1 MVKSKHTSSAK
12 VMSVSAT
19 ANARARKPAAEKK
32 AAGKTAARK
41 TGPADA
47 IGNPPHFY
55 RAEAYSLCQ
64 ENNVGHLLKRT
75 TASLTRMIDQGVV
88 PLGLTAMQWKP
99 LVMICHGNLNTPAE
113 LSRKTMIDTGAMTR
127 TLDRLE
133 SKGFLTRHRC
143 EEDRRV
149 VKLELTD
156 SGRHVADGI
165 LPIVAD
171 SVNAHLDGFSHEEVL
186 LLLDFLHRMIANGAN
201 ADDANAR
208 DDP

>member
-1 MVKSKHTSSAK
+1 MVKPKHTSPVK
-12 VMSVSAT
+12 IMSSSAT
-19 ANARARKPAAEKK
+19 TSTRARKPATEKK
-32 AAGKTAARK
+32 AAGKNAIRK
-41 TGPADA
+41 TGAPDA
-47 IGNPPHFY
+47 IGKPPHFY

-99 LVMICHGNLNTPAE
+99 LVMICHGDSNTPAE

-156 SGRHVADGI
+156 SGRDVADGI
-165 LPIVAD
+165 LPIVAN
-171 SVNAHLDGFSHEEVL
+171 SVNAHLDGFTHDEVL
-186 LLLDFLHRMIANGAN
+186 LLLNFLHRMITNGGN
-201 ADDANAR
+201 PDDANAR
-208 DDP
+208 NDP

>member
-1 MVKSKHTSSAK
+1 MVKSKPAPSVK
-12 VMSVSAT
+12 VMPSSAT
-19 ANARARKPAAEKK
+19 ANARARKPAAQKK
-32 AAGKTAARK
+32 AARK
-41 TGPADA
+41 TGATDA
-47 IGNPPHFY
+47 IGKPPHFY
-55 RAEAYSLCQ
+55 RAEAHSLCQ

-171 SVNAHLDGFSHEEVL
+171 SVNAHLEGFSHDEVM

-201 ADDANAR
+201 PDDANTR

>member
-1 MVKSKHTSSAK
+1 MIKPEHSSTAK
-12 VMSVSAT
+12 IMSSSVT
-19 ANARARKPAAEKK
+19 ASGHARKPATKKK
-32 AAGKTAARK
+32 AAGENAVHKTDA
-41 TGPADA
+41 TGA
-47 IGNPPHFY
+47 IGKPPHFY

-133 SKGFLTRHRC
+133 TKGFLTRHRC
-143 EEDRRV
+143 KEDRRV

-156 SGRHVADGI
+156 SGRRVADGI
-165 LPIVAD
+165 LPIVAN
-171 SVNAHLDGFSHEEVL
+171 SVNTHLDGFSRDEVVL
-186 LLLDFLHRMIANGAN
+186 LLNFLHRMIANGASP
-201 ADDANAR
+201 DDASAR

>member
-1 MVKSKHTSSAK
+1 MVKPKHTSTAT
-12 VMSVSAT
+12 VMPSPVT
-19 ANARARKPAAEKK
+19 ASNRARKPVTKKK
-32 AAGKTAARK
+32 ASGKDAVHK
-41 TGPADA
+41 ADA
-47 IGNPPHFY
+47 TGAIGKPPHFY

-149 VKLELTD
+149 VKLELTN

-165 LPIVAD
+165 LPIVAN
-171 SVNAHLDGFSHEEVL
+171 SVNAHLDGFSHDEVL
-186 LLLDFLHRMIANGAN
+186 LLLGFLHRMIANGAN
-201 ADDANAR
+201 PDDANAR

>member
-1 MVKSKHTSSAK
+1 MVKPKHTSSIK
-12 VMSVSAT
+12 IMSSSA
-19 ANARARKPAAEKK
+19 AVNARAGKPAT
-32 AAGKTAARK
+32 GKNTTDKSATRK
-41 TGPADA
+41 TGADT
-47 IGNPPHFY
+47 IGKPPHFY
-55 RAEAYSLCQ
+55 RAEAHSLCQ

-113 LSRKTMIDTGAMTR
+113 LSRKAMIDTGAMTR

-133 SKGFLTRHRC
+133 TKGFLTRHRC

-156 SGRHVADGI
+156 RGRQVADGI
-165 LPIVAD
+165 LPIVAN
-171 SVNAHLDGFSHEEVL
+171 SVNTHLDGFTHDEVML
-186 LLLDFLHRMIANGAN
+186 LLSFLHRMIANGTN
-201 ADDANAR
+201 PDDVNTR

>member
-1 MVKSKHTSSAK
+1 MVKPKHTSSLK
-12 VMSVSAT
+12 IMSSSAT
-19 ANARARKPAAEKK
+19 ANARAGKPATGKK
-32 AAGKTAARK
+32 AAGKNATRKAGAAD
-41 TGPADA
+41 T
-47 IGNPPHFY
+47 IGKPPHFY
-55 RAEAYSLCQ
+55 RAEAHSLCQ

-113 LSRKTMIDTGAMTR
+113 LSRKAMIDTGAMTR

-149 VKLELTD
+149 VRLELTD
-156 SGRHVADGI
+156 GGRQVADSI
-165 LPIVAD
+165 LPIVAN
-171 SVNAHLDGFSHEEVL
+171 SVNTHLDGFTHDEVL

-201 ADDANAR
+201 PDDANAR

>member
-1 MVKSKHTSSAK
+1 MPSS
-12 VMSVSAT
+12 T
-19 ANARARKPAAEKK
+19 AVNARASKSASGKKPA
-32 AAGKTAARK
+32 GKNSTRK
-41 TGPADA
+41 TGAAGA
-47 IGNPPHFY
+47 IGKPPHFY

-99 LVMICHGNLNTPAE
+99 LVMICHGNLDTPAE
-113 LSRKTMIDTGAMTR
+113 LSRKAMIDTGAMTR

-133 SKGFLTRHRC
+133 TKGFLTRHRC

-156 SGRHVADGI
+156 SGRQVADGI
-165 LPIVAD
+165 LPIVAN
-171 SVNAHLDGFSHEEVL
+171 SVNTHLDGFSHDEVV
-186 LLLDFLHRMIANGAN
+186 LLLDFLHRMISNGAN
-201 ADDANAR
+201 PDDANAR